1 MKNALTVDLEGWY
14 NVHNF
19 SRAIKREDWGK
30 MEPRVER
37 NTEKLLGILSRRG
50 VKATFFVLGW
60 IAERHPGLIKEIAAR
75 GHEIATHGLSHRLL
89 TEMSPDLFAAE
100 LARSLDLLR
109 GLVSQTVIGFRAP
122 SFSLT
127 KETLWAVDVLRRY
140 GIQYDSSAFPTSI
153 HPDYGLAGSPLSI
166 HRLGDGIWE
175 VPLSCLPLGKFH
187 IPFSGGGY
195 FRLMPHSLTRR
206 FFLAFNRKI
215 GPVVFYIHPWELDP
229 AQPRVRVS
237 AQKRFRHYF
246 NLRKTAARLDRLLAE
261 FEFTTVRE
269 VLGL

>member
-1 MKNALTVDLEGWY
+1 MRNALTVDLEDWY

-19 SRAIKREDWGK
+19 SRVIRREDWGNL
-30 MEPRVER
+30 EPRVER
-37 NTEKLLGILSRRG
+37 NTETLLGILARRG

-60 IAERHPGLIKEIAAR
+60 IAERHPALVRTIDAA

-89 TEMSPDLFAAE
+89 TEMTPNVFADE
-100 LARSLDLLR
+100 LGRSLDILR
-109 GLVSQTVIGFRAP
+109 GLAGRSVIGFRAP

-127 KETLWAVDVLRRY
+127 RETQWAVDILRRH
-140 GIQYDSSAFPTSI
+140 GVLYDSSVFPTSV

-166 HRLGDGIWE
+166 HSLAGGLQE
-175 VPLSCLPLGKFH
+175 VPLSCLPLGKIN

-195 FRLMPHSLTRR
+195 FRMLPYSLTRR
-206 FFLAFNRKI
+206 FFRAFNRKI

-229 AQPRVRVS
+229 EQPRVGVS
-237 AQKRFRHYF
+237 ASKRFRHYL
-246 NLRKTAARLDRLLAE
+246 NLRKTAPRLDRLLAE